1 VCPVPPEELT
11 PAEVR
16 LEEEIE
22 KFFGSLSSKTVGV
35 TELLRSLDLEPIAD
49 FVKRA
54 YKNVWHSQHDP
65 VAIARLLVYREL
77 RGIKSPGTLAKH
89 CKRNAAALGID
100 KVPGRRTL
108 RSCCSREVEE
118 LVKWAAEKIREVAER
133 YGVRLLCEEQ
143 SRKGKPSR
151 EEVRKICKL
160 AEKHV
165 FSVLKISSD
174 YHNSKYSN
182 EDMLN
187 LLLHA
192 ALSSD
197 FAENASKTL
206 RESRPSWSV
215 PDADTLLY
223 HIKYHTKYGE
233 RKKERTKEEVERM
246 FIKAFDAIFK
256 MAKRQNPKLF
266 EGKKDV
272 AIDFTDWLF
281 YGKPDTQ
288 MVVGTKPTRGT
299 HRAYKFGTICIVEN
313 GVRFTLLALPV
324 ENEDGREEEMVRV
337 VEKLLE
343 YATKKIK
350 INRVYADRWFYKTE
364 IVNILRKFGLDFVIQ
379 AAKTPWVK
387 RVVEENKDRLPVVV
401 EHTLKRNR
409 PPYMKE
415 SIKLFIVRS
424 DRSEDGV
431 ACFAT
436 NLDVDEKS
444 AERYAEL
451 FKRRW
456 GIETSYRVENN
467 FRPKTTSKSPV
478 VRLFYFMF
486 SVCIYNLWVIANVI
500 LSLASAAVSEKP
512 IITAKMFIIAM
523 QTDLAEKPPP

>member
-1 VCPVPPEELT
+1 MPPEELT

-22 KFFGSLSSKTVGV
+22 KFFGSLRSKTVGV
-35 TELLRSLDLEPIAD
+35 AELLRSLDLKPIAD
-49 FVKRA
+49 FVRRA

-65 VAIARLLVYREL
+65 TAIARLLVYKEL
-77 RGIKSPGTLAKH
+77 RGIKSPKTLVRQYKGD
-89 CKRNAAALGID
+89 AAALGID
-100 KVPGRRTL
+100 KVPGWRTL
-108 RSCCSREVEE
+108 RSCCSGEVEE
-118 LVKWAAEKIREVAER
+118 LVKWAAEKIREVAEQ

-165 FSVLKISSD
+165 FSVLRISSD

-206 RESRPSWSV
+206 RESRPSWNV

-233 RKKERTKEEVERM
+233 RKKERTKEEVEQM

-266 EGKKDV
+266 KGKKDV

-281 YGKPDTQ
+281 YGKPDAQ

-387 RVVEENKDRLPVVV
+387 RVIEENKDKLPVVV
-401 EHTLKRNR
+401 EHTLRRNR

-415 SIKLFIVRS
+415 NIKLFIVRS

-451 FKRRW
+451 FKKRW

-478 VRLFYFMF
+478 ARLFYFMF
-486 SVCIYNLWVIANVI
+486 SVCIYNLWVIANIMLCVT
-500 LSLASAAVSEKP
+500 LSIVHEKP
-512 IITAKMFIIAM
+512 VITAKAFIIAM
-523 QTDLAEKPPP
+523 QTSLTEKPPPSP